1 MTKYI
6 EYFQVEAKCLLK
18 DFKKN
23 LPEAKS
29 RCEKYFSNR
38 DSLSLMNTQHVIAK
52 EYGFD
57 SWNDLIKQESHKL
70 AEALIVTKNKTLKN
84 PFKLWW
90 GGCFTTGYEQKFL
103 PLNKPEDYQLEYDS
117 KKKTFFPKTPT
128 SAGGRGEYRSFEHL
142 DLSEYDLSGLNP
154 LFVRY
159 SEDTKWPE
167 DKSMLPVGFNPKE
180 FLETRKNPGLGTKTL
195 HKQGIKGNGRNI
207 AIIDSI
213 RLFNHI
219 EYHNSLKGY
228 EEIGIDTSSYGGG
241 SNGGFVSAFVGKTCG
256 IAPLANAYYY
266 AVDEQRTKENPR
278 GSLINYAEA
287 IKKVC
292 ELHKKL
298 ISEGKNGIDVI
309 HIQGGLTSEVFQNYE
324 GYEETV
330 NAKKDA
336 EQLGIWC
343 NDYNKFT
350 QNEILREERVY
361 CKFDGDLDNPN
372 DYVLTEYSP
381 LHKVPSSKKEL
392 FANSLCFPCGAK
404 TVALGVKMDE
414 YAFEHCAGPYAKVF
428 ASSLYLLAK
437 SVKETITPYE
447 FFELGLKTGTFKE
460 GVGTIINPTRLIE
473 SLK

>member
-1 MTKYI
+1 MNLKKLNLSRQLLLVI
-6 EYFQVEAKCLLK
+6 GLGLCLLFISLVAILPRIIIPVIESTIYSHLREPLEIYSSEI
-18 DFKKN
+18 DNN
-23 LPEAKS
+23 LV
-29 RCEKYFSNR
+29 
-38 DSLSLMNTQHVIAK
+38 NTETAYLYITNENIIA
-52 EYGFD
+52 
-57 SWNDLIKQESHKL
+57 STNINDVVNYK
-70 AEALIVTKNKTLKN
+70 
-84 PFKLWW
+84 
-90 GGCFTTGYEQKFL
+90 
-103 PLNKPEDYQLEYDS
+103 
-117 KKKTFFPKTPT
+117 
-128 SAGGRGEYRSFEHL
+128 SFEHL
-142 DLSEYDLSGLNP
+142 DLSKYDLSGLNP

-180 FLETRKNPGLGTKTL
+180 FLETRKNPGLGIKTL

-330 NAKKDA
+330 KAKKDA

>member
-103 PLNKPEDYQLEYDS
+103 PLNKPEDYKLEYDA
-117 KKKTFFPKTPT
+117 KEKTFIRRDFKNDVVN
-128 SAGGRGEYRSFEHL
+128 YKSFEHL

-180 FLETRKNPGLGTKTL
+180 FLETRKNPGLGIKNL

-228 EEIGIDTSSYGGG
+228 EEIGIDASSYGGG

-343 NDYNKFT
+343 NDYNKFI

-361 CKFDGDLDNPN
+361 CKLDGDLDNPN
-372 DYVLTEYSP
+372 DYMLTEYSP

-447 FFELGLKTGTFKE
+447 FFYTCLKTGVFKE
-460 GVGTIINPTRLIE
+460 GVGTIVNPIELIE